1 MVSLCE
7 IIRQSQLIWLALLF
21 KLLQSML
28 QTFTA
33 AKSQS
38 WAERGLIHFLPSEAR
53 RMLLEEISHLPGRG
67 ESSWLLLHVSTST
80 QILWLCYLLD
90 HLLRLATHPPY
101 LFK

>member
-1 MVSLCE
+1 MVSLCD
-7 IIRQSQLIWLALLF
+7 IIQQGQLIWLALLF
-21 KLLQSML
+21 ELLQSML

-53 RMLLEEISHLPGRG
+53 RMLLKEISHLPGGG
-67 ESSWLLLHVSTST
+67 ESSWLLLHVSTSS
-80 QILWLCYLLD
+80 QILWLCHLLD

-101 LFK
+101 LLK